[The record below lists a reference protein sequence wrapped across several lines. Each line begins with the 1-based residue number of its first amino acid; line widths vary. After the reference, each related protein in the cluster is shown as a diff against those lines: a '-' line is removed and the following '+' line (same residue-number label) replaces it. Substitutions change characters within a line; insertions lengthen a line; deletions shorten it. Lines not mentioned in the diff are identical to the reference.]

1 MTTRTPEELEE
12 KLHYHFKNKELL
24 ITALTHSSYANESKT
39 PTLYNERL
47 EFLGDSVLSVVVA
60 NYLFHHSTR
69 PEGELSRMRASLVS
83 EDALFQFAQEIDL
96 GEYLRLGRGEERC
109 GGRTRPSVVSDAF
122 EALIAALYLDG
133 GMEVA
138 KNFIL
143 PFITEGKHAEADYKT
158 RLQEIVQQNPEE
170 RLSYVVESESGPD
183 HDKHFVVAVRFN
195 SDKVARGEGRSK
207 KMAEQHAAREKTN
220 FTPIHESI
228 LLIFLGVRPHFIF
241 MFRHCQ

>member
-83 EDALFQFAQEIDL
+83 EDALFQFAQEINL

-133 GMEVA
+133 GMEGVR
-138 KNFIL
+138 
-143 PFITEGKHAEADYKT
+143 PFLKRYLMVCPTENYKT
-158 RLQEIVQQNPEE
+158 LLQEYVQEREKRTPVYFTEE
-170 RLSYVVESESGPD
+170 
-183 HDKHFVVAVRFN
+183 
-195 SDKVARGEGRSK
+195 RGEGYQSTVTALGESAEGSGESK
-207 KMAEQHAAREKTN
+207 KSAETAAARKLYQILTARD
-220 FTPIHESI
+220 SI
-228 LLIFLGVRPHFIF
+228 EF
-241 MFRHCQ
+241 